1 MLVLF
6 HLPLINDMNDAD
18 NIYSSF
24 FMTSGSGKN
33 KDYQCYG
40 CNGRWKCGVGKLRA
54 HILKIKNRDIK
65 ECVKKYTA
73 AEMQPMVDLE
83 GELACSTTARKRQ
96 RVEAEQDR
104 LLNPAS
110 SVQPVANA
118 VQQPAPS
125 QALAAPQRPL
135 RQLLLPNIA
144 ITQRHDRANLQI
156 SMLFYGFGIPFNVS
170 RSPLFRCAMQSVAE
184 AGPDFKPVGYNAL
197 RGHML
202 IKV

>member
-1 MLVLF
+1 MDDGYDV
-6 HLPLINDMNDAD
+6 
-18 NIYSSF
+18 YSSF

-54 HILKIKNRDIK
+54 HILNIKNRDIK
-65 ECVKKYTA
+65 ACVKKYTA

-96 RVEAEQDR
+96 RAEAQQDP

-110 SVQPVANA
+110 FVQPVANA

-125 QALAAPQRPL
+125 QALAAP
-135 RQLLLPNIA
+135 
-144 ITQRHDRANLQI
+144 
-156 SMLFYGFGIPFNVS
+156 
-170 RSPLFRCAMQSVAE
+170 
-184 AGPDFKPVGYNAL
+184 
-197 RGHML
+197 
-202 IKV
+202 